1 MSSIMDRSSNPYW
14 PVQVGVVLVAAY
26 LVMGGGWTRLVGTK
40 FEATGEDPRW
50 DRAVEVSQATKQP
63 GLVLVTADWCGGCQ
77 WLHNNVL
84 NQPKVRAEMA
94 HYTFFKVDMTK
105 PTPAAVA
112 ILRKLGVDS
121 YPTVIR
127 YNQDGREAGRK
138 QITSA
143 ENMADWLHGGY

>member
-1 MSSIMDRSSNPYW
+1 MERESYIPW
-14 PVQVGVVLVAAY
+14 QAQVAIAIVGIY
-26 LVMGGGWTRLVGTK
+26 LVTGGWTRIFGTK

-77 WLHNNVL
+77 WLRNNVL

-94 HYTFFKVDMTK
+94 HYTLLKVDMTK
-105 PTPAAVA
+105 PTPAAIA
-112 ILRKLGVDS
+112 ISRKLGVDS

-127 YNQDGREAGRK
+127 YDQDGHEAGRK

-143 ENMADWLHGGY
+143 DNMTDWLRSGY

>member
-1 MSSIMDRSSNPYW
+1 MERESFIPW
-14 PVQVGVVLVAAY
+14 PAQVAVAIVGIY
-26 LVMGGGWTRLVGTK
+26 LVTGGWTQLFGTK

-77 WLHNNVL
+77 WLHHNVL
-84 NQPKVRAEMA
+84 NQSKVRAEMA

-105 PTPAAVA
+105 PTPAAIA
-112 ILRKLGVDS
+112 ISRKLGVDS

-127 YNQDGREAGRK
+127 YDLNGREAGRK

-143 ENMADWLHGGY
+143 EKMADWLHGGY